1 MRMKRQSKYI
11 IGIIEVLL
19 VTLLLNTNVYAAG
32 KQCDRTSA
40 DQRYN
45 VKRENDTAN
54 STIKVSIDNGAFD
67 VIITTLDPT
76 YVPSDGQPD
85 EKVLKEERTTLNANS
100 KNGAINK
107 VLNYKIFDLAINSTN
122 QHLL

>member
-1 MRMKRQSKYI
+1 MKRHYKYI

-19 VTLLLNTNVYAAG
+19 VTLLLNTNVYAVG

-45 VKRENDTAN
+45 VKRENDTEN

-76 YVPSDGQPD
+76 YV
-85 EKVLKEERTTLNANS
+85 LK
-100 KNGAINK
+100 
-107 VLNYKIFDLAINSTN
+107 D
-122 QHLL
+122 